1 MSGSGQNDVRDFYRR
16 QGLAGRVG
24 FGSAPAVLVVDY
36 YLGSTDP
43 ESPLACNL
51 DQPVAETVRIL
62 EAARGAQ
69 IPVFFT
75 TVEYSADLREAGYFL
90 AKVPSLKVLVAGSRW
105 VELDPRLGRRPD
117 EPVLKKHF
125 ASAFF
130 GTDLAARLRALAV
143 DTLIVTGYSTSGCV
157 RATVVD
163 ALQNGFRAIIPV
175 EAVADR
181 AEPPHAASLFDM
193 DAKYGDVVPVAIVL
207 DYFSKL
213 PRREPKRIRSGAPGA
228 R

>member
-1 MSGSGQNDVRDFYRR
+1 MSGSGQNDVRELYRR

-24 FGSAPAVLVVDY
+24 FGAAPAVVVVDY
-36 YLGSTDP
+36 YLGSTDQ

-51 DQPVAETVRIL
+51 DKPVAETVRIL
-62 EAARGAQ
+62 EAARAAQ
-69 IPVFFT
+69 VPVIFT
-75 TVEYSADLREAGYFL
+75 TVEYGADLKEAGHFL
-90 AKVPSLKVLVAGSRW
+90 AKVPSLKYLVAGSRW
-105 VELDPRLGRRPD
+105 VELDPRLGRRPE

-143 DTLIVTGYSTSGCV
+143 DTLIVAGYSTSGCV

-163 ALQNGFRAIIPV
+163 ALQNGFRAIIPA

-193 DAKYGDVVPVAIVL
+193 DAKYGDVVPVAAVL
-207 DYFSKL
+207 DYFAKL
-213 PRREPKRIRSGAPGA
+213 PRREP
-228 R
+228 